1 MMKPGC
7 RFSDELKCGKGSGFI
22 AKNEIIHTQSVSMK
36 TMRRST
42 RGMDRKAR
50 VTMNIRS
57 MKLRPRYNAPRAEY
71 QMMSVH
77 ESIDR
82 TSINNIKRDFLVNN
96 RKTKIRQRNL
106 LLTDLSHF

>member
-1 MMKPGC
+1 
-7 RFSDELKCGKGSGFI
+7 
-22 AKNEIIHTQSVSMK
+22 
-36 TMRRST
+36 
-42 RGMDRKAR
+42 MDRKAR

-96 RKTKIRQRNL
+96 RKTKTRQRNL